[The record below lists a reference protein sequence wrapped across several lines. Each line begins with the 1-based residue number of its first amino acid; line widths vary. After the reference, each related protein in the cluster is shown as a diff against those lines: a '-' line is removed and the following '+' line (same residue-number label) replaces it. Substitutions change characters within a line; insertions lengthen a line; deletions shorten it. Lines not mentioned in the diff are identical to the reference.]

1 VNIVLVVDHSGSLK
15 MSGSCEALIDAA
27 TSFVDK
33 FASGKDKIGLV
44 TFATTSYVS
53 FPIANTFKTAIPNIP
68 TLLHSLECAGS
79 TSTAQ
84 ALWTG
89 YQQLVQL
96 NQPEF
101 TNVILFFTDGNPTGA
116 TFDMPIAASSPCT
129 DYTPGSPD
137 GPGGYSMPAEGKGY
151 IRGVYN
157 TYTNVSMWF
166 GLMNPNAT
174 AGPNGSQPI
183 VKGDLEFAAHSAG
196 CAYASNQGS
205 MVNTSDFLGVPMKDI
220 YGNSANTK
228 FKGVTLNSYGLIDLA
243 NNANAQAVAMNVAES
258 AATNIRSGAV
268 DSVSGQGLHNVVIYS
283 IGLGNAPFPCSPEFL
298 KRVSNDP
305 QSPNYDPKTPPGQY
319 IPAALGA
326 NLPAAFSAV
335 ASDIFRRAK

>member
-1 VNIVLVVDHSGSLK
+1 MVD
-15 MSGSCEALIDAA
+15 AV

-53 FPIANTFKTAIPNIP
+53 FPIANTFKTAVPNIP
-68 TLLHSLECAGS
+68 TLLHSLDCVGS

-84 ALWTG
+84 GLWTG

-101 TNVILFFTDGNPTGA
+101 TNVILLFTDGNPTGA
-116 TFDMPIAASSPCT
+116 TFDMPIAASSSCT
-129 DYTPGSPD
+129 EYTPGSPG
-137 GPGGYSMPAEGKGY
+137 GPGGYTMPSAGKGY

-157 TYTNVSMWF
+157 TFSNASMWF

-174 AGPNGSQPI
+174 AGPNGLQAT
-183 VKGDLEFAAHSAG
+183 VKGDLEFTAHSAG
-196 CAYASNQGS
+196 CAYSVSQGS
-205 MVNTSDFLGVPMKDI
+205 MLNTSDFLGVPMKDI

-228 FKGVTLNSYGLIDLA
+228 FMGVTLNPYGLIDLA
-243 NNANAQAVAMNVAES
+243 NNANAQAVAMNVADS
-258 AATNIRSGAV
+258 AATNIRNGAV
-268 DSVSGQGLHNVVIYS
+268 DPVSGKGLHNVVIYS
-283 IGLGNAPFPCSPEFL
+283 IGLGNAPFPYSPEFL
-298 KRVSNDP
+298 QRVSNDP
-305 QSPNYDPKTPPGQY
+305 RSPIYDPRTPTGLY
-319 IPAALGA
+319 ISAALGA
-326 NLPAAFSAV
+326 QLPAAFSAV